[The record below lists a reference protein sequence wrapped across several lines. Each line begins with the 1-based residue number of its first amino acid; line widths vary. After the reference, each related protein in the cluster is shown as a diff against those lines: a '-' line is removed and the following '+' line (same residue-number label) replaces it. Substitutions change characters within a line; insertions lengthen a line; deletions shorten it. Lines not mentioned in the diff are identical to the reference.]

1 MNFVVEPYIRYKFK
15 KLRLD
20 TVKQYKR
27 LNKLGESQKIK
38 RHGSK
43 VEASDSDSGEDNADS
58 ELDNEEFQASVKKKL

>member
-27 LNKLGESQKIK
+27 LNKLAENQKIK
-38 RHGSK
+38 KHGSK
-43 VEASDSDSGEDNADS
+43 VEVSDSDSGGDNADS
-58 ELDNEEFQASVKKKL
+58 ELDNEEF

>member
-15 KLRLD
+15 KMRLE

-27 LNKLGESQKIK
+27 LNKLVSRKNYK

-43 VEASDSDSGEDNADS
+43 IEISDSDSGGEDGDS
-58 ELDNEEFQASVKKKL
+58 ELDNEEF